1 MSDLGACRGHA
12 VVMQPGEGPSFWQPK
27 PANGYSS
34 PKLFPELTKFAGFS
48 MGYQAVAPDS
58 RIRAHSHTDQV
69 ELQICF
75 SGEGHVLVDGERHEL
90 TPGTACFLGPDVE
103 HEIFNDGDEDLVQ
116 LWIIGPAGLEDFFKE
131 IGRDRTRGDAAPEPF
146 DRPDDVVAIERAMG
160 FDKTVAQ

>member
-1 MSDLGACRGHA
+1 MSDVGACRGHA

-58 RIRAHSHTDQV
+58 RIRAHSHADQV

-75 SGEGHVLVDGERHEL
+75 SGKGHVLVDGERHEL
-90 TPGTACFLGPDVE
+90 APGTACFLGPDVE

-131 IGRDRTRGDAAPEPF
+131 IGRDRTRGEAAPEPF
-146 DRPDDVVAIERAMG
+146 DRPDDVVAIERGMG
-160 FDKTVAQ
+160 FDKTTAQ